1 MSWRRVLLAPAVGRL
16 AVQAPRN
23 RATRWDRYWA
33 QVRTTGDDGDVL
45 WDPAGEDEPA
55 RYRTLLD
62 NWADPAL
69 PLVDLGCGNGR
80 LSRALAAGRSHVVGV
95 DLAPH
100 AVALARAQSAAT
112 PGVSHE
118 VLDAVDA
125 IAVTALHTRL
135 GDVNVLIR
143 GVLHTMSR
151 DDRRRVATAVG
162 ILTGSRGVVLLAETN
177 YPGPLLGYLE
187 ALGARPSGLPEP
199 LGRAISAGLPR
210 PSRFG
215 ADELADCFP
224 PARWERVFT
233 DTDATINTVPTGPGQ
248 PRGTISAH
256 VAVLRHHI

>member
-1 MSWRRVLLAPAVGRL
+1 MSWRRVLLAPAVARL
-16 AVQAPRN
+16 AVQAPRD

-62 NWADPAL
+62 DYADPAL

-118 VLDAVDA
+118 VLDALDTT
-125 IAVTALHTRL
+125 AVTALHTRL
-135 GDVNVLIR
+135 GDANVLIR

-151 DDRRRVATAVG
+151 DDRRQVATAAG
-162 ILTGSRGVVLLAETN
+162 TLTGARGVVLLAETN

-187 ALGARPSGLPEP
+187 ALGARPSGLPGP

-256 VAVLRHHI
+256 VAVLRHHP